1 MASSKHPHQM
11 PLTEY
16 IEWARSKIFIP
27 DGRISRA
34 GVAEVQRD
42 LVSRVGYLRRTDDE
56 QKMQEVI
63 ELLNPNRDLTTEAV
77 AQLETVAKNTIE
89 SIAEKGAETE
99 MATQPTSTTTP
110 ATAPGLENVRGM
122 NAIAST
128 AEGRIALQRARNGQD
143 LTPQQQRLV
152 DDYRA
157 LEKAHNDAADASRVS
172 KEPRKNLSTYIP
184 GDVMPWA
191 TNQNKVQRLQQAAEH
206 RVKVL
211 NNPAHPYWNASS
223 GEHKSAVLG
232 MKIAQEMLQNGGDS
246 FVHIK
251 EDGSIEDEK

>member
-1 MASSKHPHQM
+1 MAKVNAYEFDYGGKHYRWDRSTLRSPEGRAEIQRVLGERVKELSYLGYTAGYEVM
-11 PLTEY
+11 KDMTTARNVIQALGGNVTEPILRA
-16 IEWARSKIFIP
+16 IE
-27 DGRISRA
+27 
-34 GVAEVQRD
+34 
-42 LVSRVGYLRRTDDE
+42 TDIVE
-56 QKMQEVI
+56 KMMNAPAQE
-63 ELLNPNRDLTTEAV
+63 
-77 AQLETVAKNTIE
+77 
-89 SIAEKGAETE
+89 ETE
-99 MATQPTSTTTP
+99 VAVQPTDETAAP
-110 ATAPGLENVRGM
+110 TAPGLENVRGM

-128 AEGRIALQRARNGQD
+128 TEGRIALQRWRNGQD
-143 LTPQQQRLV
+143 LDPAQRRLV

-211 NNPAHPYWNASS
+211 NNPEHPYWKASH
-223 GEHKSAVLG
+223 GEHRAAVLG